1 MVGLLGVIKVGEM
14 DCLTVAVMVVEKVD
28 LLADWMA
35 DKSAFLMVRSK
46 AESLVRLKVG
56 RLVGAM
62 VA

>member
-1 MVGLLGVIKVGEM
+1 
-14 DCLTVAVMVVEKVD
+14 MVVEKVD
-28 LLADWMA
+28 LMADWMA

-62 VA
+62 VV